1 MALQRKRSV
10 VDNAVDNAVAYA
22 TDNAADNAASKT
34 TQLITNA
41 GHKTSTVDNALYM
54 LM

>member
-10 VDNAVDNAVAYA
+10 VDNAVAYA
-22 TDNAADNAASKT
+22 TDNAADNAASNK

-41 GHKTSTVDNALYM
+41 GHKTSTVDS
-54 LM
+54 

>member
-22 TDNAADNAASKT
+22 TNNATDNAASNT

-41 GHKTSTVDNALYM
+41 GHKTSTVYS
-54 LM
+54 